1 MPRFEIVYS
10 AEPTSKALA
19 SESVVARDRLEA
31 ANKALLGLRNAQLQ
45 HGALYYR
52 ILDGLGMVVT
62 RGPKSATKDA
72 TG

>member
-19 SESVVARDRLEA
+19 SETIVARDRLEA
-31 ANKALLGLRNAQLQ
+31 ANRALTGLRNAQLQ
-45 HGALYYR
+45 HGAAHFR

-62 RGPKSATKDA
+62 RGPKSATKHVI
-72 TG
+72 G